1 MSHDINADAPV
12 GKTAAQTPPRVAAIM
27 AGGSGERFWPLSRPG
42 RPKQLLY
49 LTDPKMTML
58 EEAVHRIRDLIM
70 ADRIYVSTSRDLVEP
85 IREAGL
91 VPPVNVVA
99 EPARRNTL
107 GALVW
112 LAAFLEPRGLA
123 DATVAVLT
131 SDHKIGDLALFQAEI
146 SLAMAAAETAGG
158 LVTLG
163 IPPTR
168 PETGFGYINA
178 RAPMNGN
185 AVRVVNSF
193 HEKPSLESA
202 EVFVNQ
208 ANYFWNSGMLFFT
221 LASFR
226 GALAACQPIVFE
238 TYAKIVAALG
248 REDQL
253 EAIQA
258 FETIPNIS
266 FDFAVLERARQVH
279 MIPASFSWDDVGSW
293 DAIARSFST
302 DALGNTVQGCA
313 AVLESEGCIIV
324 NDVEDSVVGVLGLK
338 DCIVVNTREGVLV
351 CPKNLAQRVREVSV
365 ASAVSLTNH
374 ISLA

>member
-1 MSHDINADAPV
+1 MAEPGQAVGITP
-12 GKTAAQTPPRVAAIM
+12 GKTPARVAAIM

-58 EEAVHRIRDLIM
+58 EEAVHRVRDLIK
-70 ADRIYVSTSRDLVEP
+70 ADRIYVSTSRELAEP

-91 VPPVNVVA
+91 VPLTNVVA

-112 LAAFLEPRGLA
+112 LAATLHHRGLA
-123 DATVAVLT
+123 NATVAVLT

-146 SLAMAAAETAGG
+146 SLAMAAAEREGG

-178 RAPMNGN
+178 KASLNGN
-185 AVRVVNSF
+185 SVCSVNSF

-202 EVFVNQ
+202 QVFVSQ
-208 ANYFWNSGMLFFT
+208 SNYFWNSGMLFFT
-221 LASFR
+221 LPSFR
-226 GALAACQPIVFE
+226 AVLASCQPKVFE
-238 TYAKIVAALG
+238 AYGKIVAALG

-253 EAIQA
+253 EAIRA

-266 FDFAVLERARQVH
+266 FDFAVLERAQQVN

-302 DALGNTVQGCA
+302 DLLGNTVQGCA

-365 ASAVSLTNH
+365 ASAVSLANH
-374 ISLA
+374 VSLV